1 MEISR
6 PAARSAVGALAIG
19 LIVIAVLVMAL
30 RLLHYLD
37 YAQAAISYPFGLDY
51 GEGIVWQQAM
61 LVPSA
66 RMYGDINQ
74 FPFLVFHYPPVYY
87 LAVRAIASLNVDP
100 LMAGRCISVIATVLT
115 AITSVALAF
124 YAVRE
129 KVGSLPALIGAA
141 VAGLSFFCFW
151 PIFICSA
158 LMRVDM
164 LALALSFLGVW
175 CATLSVRRPLLLYC
189 AAGLFVLAVF
199 TKQTSIWAAIA
210 SMAVMS
216 QVAPRRTLMACSL
229 GLLLACMALAALEWA
244 TAGRFLQHILAYNI
258 NRYSFDNLA
267 TSLVQQAGHIGFVVL
282 ALIGLGMNWQSL
294 ATEHGWRWRSRT
306 VMVQALTA
314 SDAVRLQAIVAIYL
328 LFSSG
333 SLVTLGKSGASFN
346 YMVEWM
352 AILSVLIGILFAR
365 VTRWCLMPL
374 DWRPA
379 QIGPIFLLLVPTVL
393 LVQVL
398 RLPVVGT
405 EFSTPAET
413 RELADLVARIGAA
426 DRAVLSEDMVLL
438 MKAGKGVPWEPAIF
452 AELGSIGR
460 WDERLIIDRIV
471 AHDFSFV
478 VTTPEMRGDRFTKPV
493 RQAIQAAYPRT
504 EDQAGFKL
512 HLP

>member
-1 MEISR
+1 MEISK

-115 AITSVALAF
+115 AITSVALVF
-124 YAVRE
+124 YAMRE
-129 KVGSLPALIGAA
+129 KVGSVPALIGAA

-151 PIFICSA
+151 PVFICSA

-164 LALALSFLGVW
+164 LALALSFLGLW

-199 TKQTSIWAAIA
+199 TKQTSIWAAVA

-216 QVAPRRTLMACSL
+216 QIAPRRTLMACSL
-229 GLLLACMALAALEWA
+229 GFLLACTALAALEWA
-244 TAGRFLQHILAYNI
+244 TAGRFLQHILAYNV

-267 TSLVQQAGHIGFVVL
+267 ISLVQQAGHIGFVVL

-294 ATEHGWRWRSRT
+294 AAEHGWRSRT
-306 VMVQALTA
+306 VMVQDLTA
-314 SDAVRLQAIVAIYL
+314 SDAVRLQAIIAIYL

-333 SLVTLGKSGASFN
+333 SLVMLGKSGASFN
-346 YMVEWM
+346 YMIEWM
-352 AILSVLIGILFAR
+352 AILSMLIGILFAR

-374 DWRPA
+374 DRRPA

-393 LVQVL
+393 IVQVL

-413 RELADLVARIGAA
+413 RELADLVVRIGAA
-426 DRAVLSEDMVLL
+426 DRVVLSEDMVLL

-471 AHDFSFV
+471 AHDFAFV
-478 VTTPEMRGDRFTKPV
+478 VTAPKIREDRFTKPV
-493 RQAIQAAYPRT
+493 RQAIAAAYPRT

>member
-1 MEISR
+1 MEGS
-6 PAARSAVGALAIG
+6 G
-19 LIVIAVLVMAL
+19 LKANFIKGLRVTDEATIV
-30 RLLHYLD
+30 R
-37 YAQAAISYPFGLDY
+37 GRCLDY

-61 LVPSA
+61 LIPSA

-87 LAVRAIASLNVDP
+87 LAVRAIASLNADP

-115 AITSVALAF
+115 AITSVALVF
-124 YAVRE
+124 YAMRE
-129 KVGSLPALIGAA
+129 KVGSVPALIGAA

-151 PIFICSA
+151 PVFICSA

-164 LALALSFLGVW
+164 LALALSFLGVL
-175 CATLSVRRPLLLYC
+175 CATLSVRRPPLLYC
-189 AAGLFVLAVF
+189 AAVLFVLAVF
-199 TKQTSIWAAIA
+199 TKQTSIWAAVA

-216 QVAPRRTLMACSL
+216 QVAPRRMLKASGL
-229 GLLLACMALAALEWA
+229 GLLLACTALAALEWA

-267 TSLVQQAGHIGFVVL
+267 ISLVQQAGHIGFVVL

-294 ATEHGWRWRSRT
+294 AAEHRWRSRT
-306 VMVQALTA
+306 VMVQDLTA
-314 SDAVRLQAIVAIYL
+314 SDAVRLQAIIAIYL

-333 SLVTLGKSGASFN
+333 SLVMLGKSGASFN
-346 YMVEWM
+346 YMIEWM

-365 VTRWCLMPL
+365 ATRWCLMPL
-374 DWRPA
+374 DWRPT
-379 QIGPIFLLLVPTVL
+379 QIGAVFLLLVPTVL
-393 LVQVL
+393 IVQVL
-398 RLPVVGT
+398 RLPVVRT
-405 EFSTPAET
+405 EFSTPAEA
-413 RELADLVARIGAA
+413 RELVDLVARIGAA

-471 AHDFSFV
+471 AHDFAFV
-478 VTTPEMRGDRFTKPV
+478 VMAPEIREDRFTKPV
-493 RQAIQAAYPRT
+493 RQAIAATYPRT
-504 EDQAGFKL
+504 ENQAGFKL